1 MTTDGVVLD
10 DIPFQIN
17 LAALLKKLRIKE
29 GSGYVEQ
36 VTRMAEDAK
45 AIARPKAY
53 YRMAFVESKGD
64 ASVTIDG
71 ITFDSR
77 VLRVNMDQAYRAF
90 PYVATCGQE
99 MEEWADTFSDM
110 LERYWADTIK
120 EMALRNAINVLRV
133 RMIERYRLA
142 RTSTMAPGSLAD
154 WPLTQ
159 QRPLFDLLGRVRELI
174 GVQLTDSLLMIPT
187 KSASGIR
194 FPMEESFESCK
205 LCPREVCPGRRAP
218 YDAGLYERKYKPIPS
233 AT

>member
-10 DIPFQIN
+10 DIPFQID

-29 GSGYVEQ
+29 GSGYVEK
-36 VTRMAEDAK
+36 VSRMLADVK

-53 YRMAFVESKGD
+53 YRMAYVESKGD

-99 MEEWADTFSDM
+99 MEEWADTFGDM

-120 EMALRNAINVLRV
+120 EMVLRNAINVLRV
-133 RMIERYRLA
+133 RIIERHRLA

-187 KSASGIR
+187 KSVSGIR
-194 FPMEESFESCK
+194 FPMEESFESCQ

-218 YDAGLYERKYKPIPS
+218 YDADLYERKYKV
-233 AT
+233 AEV